1 MNISIIIL
9 AAGHGKR
16 MNSTLPK
23 VLHQVAGKSMLEHVV
38 EKANQISSE
47 QPIVVYGYQGDKVQ
61 NALQHHLIK
70 WVHQAE
76 QLGTGH
82 AALQGVAVIPDHHQ
96 VLILYGDVPL
106 ISVASLKRFVTETP
120 ENALGIITAN
130 FPDPTGI
137 GRILRDEKQQIFCV
151 IEEKDANDWQRQI
164 KEVNT
169 GFYFAPARFL
179 KRWLPKLQNQN
190 AQKEYYLTDIV
201 ELAVKDSVPV
211 YGMLLADYN
220 EALGVNSPEQL
231 AQAEKIHVMPATF

>member
-1 MNISIIIL
+1 MNINVIIL

-38 EKANQISSE
+38 EKAAALSSE
-47 QPIVVYGYQGDKVQ
+47 QPIVVYGYQGEAVQ
-61 NALQHHLIK
+61 NAVKHLPIK
-70 WVHQAE
+70 WVKQNE

-82 AALQGVAVIPDHHQ
+82 AALQGVSIVPEHHR

-106 ISVASLKRFVTETP
+106 ISVASLKKFITETP
-120 ENALGIITAN
+120 VNALGIITAN

-137 GRILRDEKQQIFCV
+137 GRIIRDEKNQITCV
-151 IEEKDANDWQRQI
+151 VEEKDTNEWQRQI

-169 GFYFAPARFL
+169 GFYCAPAHLL
-179 KRWLPKLQNQN
+179 KKWLPMLNNQN
-190 AQKEYYLTDIV
+190 AQKEYYLTDIIG
-201 ELAVKDSVPV
+201 LAVEESVQV
-211 YGMLLADYN
+211 HSMLLSDHR

-231 AQAEKIHVMPATF
+231 AEAEKLFAV